1 MSFFTILHVDVVL
14 LSSACCVIQLAVM
27 WNITLVILCY
37 VVRVHQQCSLGWMV
51 PAFTLCSNHVHL
63 SYCWFGCTAVTE
75 VVDPENTTLPPPF
88 ARLDPNS
95 GNLLYLPG
103 ENRTTV
109 FPGGYRPLLNV
120 CDVMEVDIILARHEL
135 WTCMMLWW
143 YVVQLLW
150 WYVVQLLWWYVVQL
164 LKT

>member
-1 MSFFTILHVDVVL
+1 MLLEFANSVHWDGWFQHSPFVQTMFISLTVDLIV
-14 LSSACCVIQLAVM
+14 A
-27 WNITLVILCY
+27 
-37 VVRVHQQCSLGWMV
+37 
-51 PAFTLCSNHVHL
+51 
-63 SYCWFGCTAVTE
+63 AVTE

-120 CDVMEVDIILARHEL
+120 CDVVEVDIILARHEL
-135 WTCMMLWW
+135 
-143 YVVQLLW
+143 
-150 WYVVQLLWWYVVQL
+150 
-164 LKT
+164 